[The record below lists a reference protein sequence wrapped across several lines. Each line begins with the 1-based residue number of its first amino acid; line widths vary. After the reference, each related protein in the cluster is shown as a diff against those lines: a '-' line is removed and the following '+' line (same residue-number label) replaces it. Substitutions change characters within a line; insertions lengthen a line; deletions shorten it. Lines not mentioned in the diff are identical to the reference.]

1 MCLVA
6 SLRSAAIGAL
16 RIGVNGTKQ
25 DSQEAIMEAEKQG
38 EAMPRQGVWKR
49 GLFMLLLAIAFG
61 IGQVVLNTVAVLQF
75 LWLLF
80 TGEPNRFLQ
89 GFGRSLAAWLGDT
102 GRFMT
107 CASDEKPFPWQPWP
121 AG

>member
-1 MCLVA
+1 METQGPGET
-6 SLRSAAIGAL
+6 LR
-16 RIGVNGTKQ
+16 RRV
-25 DSQEAIMEAEKQG
+25 
-38 EAMPRQGVWKR
+38 VWKR

-61 IGQVVLNTVAVLQF
+61 IGHVVLNAVAVVQF

-80 TGEPNRFLQ
+80 AGEPNRLLQ

-102 GRFMT
+102 ARFMT
-107 CASDEKPFPWQPWP
+107 CASDEKPFPWRPWP